1 MVWPFEN
8 GSFVSQASGPL
19 KGQGFNYI
27 FFFAC
32 SIDVKT
38 CNEVDL
44 ENSIDWEVKT
54 ITSALKQYL
63 R

>member
-1 MVWPFEN
+1 M
-8 GSFVSQASGPL
+8 SKSKGPL
-19 KGQGFNYI
+19 NVLGFNYS
-27 FFFAC
+27 FLVC
-32 SIDVKT
+32 SLDVKT

>member
-1 MVWPFEN
+1 M
-8 GSFVSQASGPL
+8 
-19 KGQGFNYI
+19 I
-27 FFFAC
+27 FFFLAC
-32 SIDVKT
+32 SPDVKT